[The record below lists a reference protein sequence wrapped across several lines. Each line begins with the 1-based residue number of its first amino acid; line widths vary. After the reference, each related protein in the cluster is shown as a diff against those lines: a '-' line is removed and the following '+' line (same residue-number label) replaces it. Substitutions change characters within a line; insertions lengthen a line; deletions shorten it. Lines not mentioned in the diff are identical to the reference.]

1 MNTGT
6 VSYNKLNRR
15 IKTKL
20 WALRKNIPTS
30 WKKIGQLWKRNYLNN
45 ISRLLNF

>member
-6 VSYNKLNRR
+6 VSYNKLSRK

-20 WALRKNIPTS
+20 WALRKNILTS
-30 WKKIGQLWKRNYLNN
+30 
-45 ISRLLNF
+45 